1 MNENRDDIIA
11 KLKKAKADEDYK
23 KRLEEEKTK
32 LRHERDGFGFIAVI
46 LFLTILGAT
55 VFKSCLE

>member
-1 MNENRDDIIA
+1 MNDNPDDIITQ
-11 KLKKAKADEDYK
+11 LKKAKADEDYR

-46 LFLTILGAT
+46 LLLTVLGAT
-55 VFKSCLE
+55 IFKSC